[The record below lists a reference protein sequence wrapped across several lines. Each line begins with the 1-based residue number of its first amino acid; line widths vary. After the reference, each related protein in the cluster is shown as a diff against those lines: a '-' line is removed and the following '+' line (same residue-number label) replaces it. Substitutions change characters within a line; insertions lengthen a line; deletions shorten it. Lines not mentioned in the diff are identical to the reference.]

1 MTATAKEKEREIF
14 RDPSYWKG
22 SCEVIKVS
30 ARMINREPE
39 ARQKITALAID
50 GNGKTAGGEHHAIR
64 NNSWCLAEKH
74 SEGYETHGV
83 CRSEYL
89 RGE

>member
-30 ARMINREPE
+30 ARMIDREPE
-39 ARQKITALAID
+39 ARHKITALAIE
-50 GNGKTAGGEHHAIR
+50 GNAKTAEEDQREIH

-83 CRSEYL
+83 CRSECL